1 MILSAFILFFFYNL
15 NQVNAFFTP
24 QVKTSSGKQLSL
36 TGNGPPILFS
46 TGLYGT
52 MPNFLYSKFINQLKI
67 NHTIITLN
75 GFNPIT
81 ENTID
86 EVCNAICVDKIGY
99 VGHSSFNP
107 NVLNNNN
114 INYALLIDPINIPT
128 LNTDGFTN
136 SVIELNYPTT
146 IIKAQKLYYGEKSLP
161 DWQNPSF
168 QGKYDEE
175 FYEEVGHPDI
185 LDDIWANFAKSL
197 GLWEMIEPNKME
209 YNDWKLNMKKTV
221 SNKRD
226 SYRKY
231 IAQKVRT

>member
-1 MILSAFILFFFYNL
+1 MRNG
-15 NQVNAFFTP
+15 NH
-24 QVKTSSGKQLSL
+24 KTSKKQ
-36 TGNGPPILFS
+36 
-46 TGLYGT
+46 
-52 MPNFLYSKFINQLKI
+52 
-67 NHTIITLN
+67 H
-75 GFNPIT
+75 
-81 ENTID
+81 
-86 EVCNAICVDKIGY
+86 
-99 VGHSSFNP
+99 
-107 NVLNNNN
+107 
-114 INYALLIDPINIPT
+114 
-128 LNTDGFTN
+128 
-136 SVIELNYPTT
+136 
-146 IIKAQKLYYGEKSLP
+146 